1 MLAERQGIKC
11 VLANINISD
20 SSWQKDSW
28 QKDTPENSSGPSA
41 FCSFPY
47 RFLLEMSWLGFGLSP
62 EPTPPMSPSS
72 PGTFQ
77 IPISF
82 TEKASHLWIFKGELE
97 LIRLITIKHP
107 LQSGLSPDRLPSLP
121 HAAEAEQCSSWANTG
136 RCAELGELMKGTAT
150 PQSHGAQR
158 EIGGYSTPVW
168 EVWFRALDNKG
179 VSNHRILIFLRE
191 SRKMQNNEVWLHS

>member
-62 EPTPPMSPSS
+62 EPFPCHTSHVTELSRNLPNSHQFYREGITSLNFQGRAGAHQADNYKTPLAVWAFSWPTAFPSPRSRGRAVQQLS
-72 PGTFQ
+72 KHRPVCWAGRAGERHGYT
-77 IPISF
+77 PKSWS
-82 TEKASHLWIFKGELE
+82 TEGDWRVQHTCM
-97 LIRLITIKHP
+97 R
-107 LQSGLSPDRLPSLP
+107 SLVSRFR
-121 HAAEAEQCSSWANTG
+121 QQ
-136 RCAELGELMKGTAT
+136 RC
-150 PQSHGAQR
+150 Q
-158 EIGGYSTPVW
+158 
-168 EVWFRALDNKG
+168 
-179 VSNHRILIFLRE
+179 
-191 SRKMQNNEVWLHS
+191 

>member
-1 MLAERQGIKC
+1 MYQQTLTLLTAADRRTADRRTRQRTALGLQLFVHFHTDFC
-11 VLANINISD
+11 WRWADLVLV
-20 SSWQKDSW
+20 
-28 QKDTPENSSGPSA
+28 
-41 FCSFPY
+41 Y
-47 RFLLEMSWLGFGLSP
+47 LLSP
-62 EPTPPMSPSS
+62 FHVTPPMSPSS